1 MPEKNLSRSAIL
13 MTLLVVIL
21 LGGWEI
27 YLRHSG
33 VAISYDDGKEL
44 WANKRAMVYE
54 PADKATVFIGS
65 SRIKYD
71 LDIDTWEKTTRRHAI
86 QLAVQ
91 GSSPVPTLV
100 DLGNDPRFK
109 GKLVVDVTEPL
120 FFTPPNP
127 GAERDQA
134 NFAAWYHKQ
143 TPAQKASFQL
153 DHLLESQLVFLD
165 RDFLSLNA
173 GLEKLSVP
181 NRSGVYAF
189 PDFPLDFCPC
199 LFSRQSQMT
208 DRFVADT
215 SLQHQVQNIWIFLMR
230 MAQSAPHDGPNPVP
244 GIMQSVKTAVDQIR
258 SRGGD
263 VVFIRT
269 PSSGPFREGEKHAF
283 PREKLWDPLLVM
295 TQSKGVYFTD
305 YPATAQLI
313 CPEWSHLSPSDAIVY
328 TKALITE
335 LPKSFVE

>member
-1 MPEKNLSRSAIL
+1 MPEKTLSRAAIL
-13 MTLLVVIL
+13 MALLVVFL
-21 LGGWEI
+21 LGSWEI

-33 VAISYDDGKEL
+33 HTVSYDDGKEL

-71 LDIDTWEKTTRRHAI
+71 LDIDTWEKTTGRHAI
-86 QLAVQ
+86 QLAAQ

-120 FFTPPNP
+120 FFTPQGP
-127 GAERDQA
+127 GDKDQRKYI
-134 NFAAWYHKQ
+134 AWYHSQ
-143 TPAQKASFQL
+143 TPAQWASFRL
-153 DHLLESQLVFLD
+153 DHALESGFVFLD
-165 RDFLSLNA
+165 RDFFSLNA
-173 GLEKLSVP
+173 GLEQLKVP
-181 NRSGVYAF
+181 NRPGVFVF
-189 PDFPLDFCPC
+189 PDFPYDFTPC
-199 LFSRQSQMT
+199 LFSRQSKMT

-215 SLQHQVQNIWIFLMR
+215 SLQHQVQNIWLLILQMGR
-230 MAQSAPHDGPNPVP
+230 SAPHDGPNPIP
-244 GIMQSVKTAVDQIR
+244 GIVQSVVTAVDQIR
-258 SRGGD
+258 ARGGD

-269 PSSGPFREGEKHAF
+269 PSSGPFLEAEKHGF
-283 PREKLWDPLLVM
+283 PRAKLWDPLLVA
-295 TQSKGVYFTD
+295 THSVGVHYSDYAATD
-305 YPATAQLI
+305 HFI
-313 CPEWSHLSPSDAIVY
+313 CPEWSHLSPPDAILY